1 MQVQIIIPL
10 NVRYECAWNPAV
22 KRCKRSRKIR
32 TSLEFRLPM
41 ESVLTWKPEMSPT
54 GQDVALW
61 SFWCFTLAIQSFAF
75 SHSLIWRTGTRKG
88 LAAMPQVKI
97 KSKVQL
103 TSHVNARHQCDEY
116 PGWSWTGIWNVS
128 MLALT
133 NDQRPMELRIDMKC
147 GQRTCT
153 TTQHAKDETEQYRKT
168 LTPQNHPWG
177 FMKKCVLRIECAALY
192 ISLSPLWHAI
202 VEKSMRILAWSLIL
216 ILRRSQGDTT
226 YSQNASCQ
234 TESHFCILPSS
245 TRHSARVTGR
255 HSFINIGIILRTFY
269 ELHSTMLEHSLKV
282 LTQFEVSKSFLVDWT
297 VQNWTE
303 TVNAI
308 SQPCYVSNA
317 LLKPWRP
324 CCVSGRHSR
333 HWWQSQIP

>member
-1 MQVQIIIPL
+1 MQKTKQNNI
-10 NVRYECAWNPAV
+10 VRHLHRRTIHEDSWRSASCA
-22 KRCKRSRKIR
+22 S
-32 TSLEFRLPM
+32 
-41 ESVLTWKPEMSPT
+41 SVLLS
-54 GQDVALW
+54 
-61 SFWCFTLAIQSFAF
+61 
-75 SHSLIWRTGTRKG
+75 
-88 LAAMPQVKI
+88 
-97 KSKVQL
+97 
-103 TSHVNARHQCDEY
+103 
-116 PGWSWTGIWNVS
+116 
-128 MLALT
+128 
-133 NDQRPMELRIDMKC
+133 
-147 GQRTCT
+147 
-153 TTQHAKDETEQYRKT
+153 
-168 LTPQNHPWG
+168 
-177 FMKKCVLRIECAALY
+177 

-255 HSFINIGIILRTFY
+255 HSFINIGVILRTFY

-324 CCVSGRHSR
+324 CCVSGRHAR
-333 HWWQSQIP
+333 HLGIGGNLRFRSSWTLNLLSQK